1 MHKIFLTG
9 PAVCPLEQVGEVCE
23 HSSRQCR
30 FGQML
35 PALGAAFCIFSLSTC
50 TFRTNL
56 SAIVLNGKTTK
67 QRT

>member
-1 MHKIFLTG
+1 MHL
-9 PAVCPLEQVGEVCE
+9 AYSV
-23 HSSRQCR
+23 
-30 FGQML
+30 QML
-35 PALGAAFCIFSLSTC
+35 PALGAAFCIFSLSTR

>member
-1 MHKIFLTG
+1 MWHLTY
-9 PAVCPLEQVGEVCE
+9 P
-23 HSSRQCR
+23 S
-30 FGQML
+30 QML
-35 PALGAAFCIFSLSTC
+35 PALGAAFSIFSLSTR